1 MLTNTLVPLRR
12 RMSRLHIYLPT
23 LVGAIKQEK
32 ALVGA
37 FSVNVKTNGSFVLA
51 RYRPS
56 LTIAEDVGL
65 LVAVGGNNESQAATS
80 TVETLQL
87 GLIGGG
93 EGEWVA
99 RPEWSIPR
107 GRAGQTD
114 TAVAGYC

>member
-1 MLTNTLVPLRR
+1 MIVIVCSSTTIV
-12 RMSRLHIYLPT
+12 LP
-23 LVGAIKQEK
+23 I
-32 ALVGA
+32 
-37 FSVNVKTNGSFVLA
+37 VLA

-107 GRAGQTD
+107 GRAGH
-114 TAVAGYC
+114 

>member
-1 MLTNTLVPLRR
+1 M
-12 RMSRLHIYLPT
+12 
-23 LVGAIKQEK
+23 LVGRFNQEK

-37 FSVNVKTNGSFVLA
+37 FSVIVKTDGSFAALITSYCG

-87 GLIGGG
+87 GLIGGQ
-93 EGEWVA
+93 EGEWMA
-99 RPEWSIPR
+99 RPDWAIPR
-107 GRAGQTD
+107 GRAGH
-114 TAVAGYC
+114 

>member
-1 MLTNTLVPLRR
+1 MP
-12 RMSRLHIYLPT
+12 I
-23 LVGAIKQEK
+23 
-32 ALVGA
+32 
-37 FSVNVKTNGSFVLA
+37 VLA

-87 GLIGGG
+87 RG